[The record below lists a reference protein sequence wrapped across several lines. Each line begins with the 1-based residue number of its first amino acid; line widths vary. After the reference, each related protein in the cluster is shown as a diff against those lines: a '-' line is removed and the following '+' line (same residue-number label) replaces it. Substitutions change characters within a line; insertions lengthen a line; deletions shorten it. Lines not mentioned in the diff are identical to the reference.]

1 MPVAPEVREKVKNRL
16 DGACYF
22 FHNGPVPG
30 TQYVHLEHHQGIGGL
45 PPEHEYN
52 QEENGAWGCDECHQ
66 LFHIPEEAEEARH
79 AGTVFK
85 VEEFQ
90 LTADPF
96 DRVMKIRDTNGK
108 LIDTL
113 ETPIWYLIEPYWK
126 EGREKRVELEDAV
139 RQLFTGMFRVAQG
152 FEYFR
157 DFNAKDLK
165 RPWKR
170 FMAFNDRAG
179 GVELTKW
186 EDLPPILNFTVRE
199 ANRYERQARWATES
213 NSVELV
219 RGMAIYAIDALRK
232 IKDEA
237 RLVEIAGIA
246 QHGKPQEFWAAIDAE
261 VTKHES
267 MCTFEL
273 VSGEIRIVRGQMKDG
288 TLVDVDGKPI
298 EIRPGE
304 KVIKRGV
311 LIRGT
316 EGVTEEED
324 KLEEEEDGYTEA
336 KEQPIYTHEEEGQHE
351 RIGDSAA
358 EGQAGAE

>member
-1 MPVAPEVREKVKNRL
+1 MAVSEETRQIVKSRL
-16 DGACYF
+16 DGACGL
-22 FHNGPVPG
+22 FHDRPVPG
-30 TQYVHLEHHQGIGGL
+30 AEVMHMLEHQGSGGL
-45 PPEHEYN
+45 PEIHERN
-52 QEENGAWGCDECHQ
+52 QPHNLLWACRDCHQ
-66 LFHIPEEAEEARH
+66 LFHIPDEAEEVRH

-85 VEEFQ
+85 VEDFQ
-90 LTADPF
+90 LTVDPF
-96 DRVMKIRDTNGK
+96 DRVLKIRDTNGN
-108 LIDTL
+108 LINPL

-139 RQLFTGMFRVAQG
+139 RQLFTGMFRVAEG

-165 RPWKR
+165 QPWKR

-261 VTKHES
+261 VTKHERMS
-267 MCTFEL
+267 TFEL
-273 VSGEIRIVRGQMKDG
+273 VSGDIRIVRGQMKDG

-336 KEQPIYTHEEEGQHE
+336 KKQPIYTHEEEE
-351 RIGDSAA
+351 R
-358 EGQAGAE
+358 